1 MTLNIEKFKS
11 DINTINKIVNQ
22 IEDKGNMD
30 AEKEQMIAVIRDYI
44 NKCNIKIEEIE
55 YIEYM
60 KNIKNARKN
69 K

>member
-30 AEKEQMIAVIRDYI
+30 AEKEQMISVIRDYI
-44 NKCNIKIEEIE
+44 NKCNIKIEDLE